1 MEGLGA
7 GLAALAFWGFIA
19 AVVVGGIWYA
29 VREKEAQHE
38 TLRRM
43 IDSGKDLDV
52 AAISRVFKE
61 NSRPERDLKIGGIVT
76 LFAAPGLVILGWF
89 LGEVSQEAYH
99 ALRGVA
105 GLVAFVGVGLLIA
118 ARVAEKSSA
127 NDGGVPRR

>member
-43 IDSGKDLDV
+43 IDSGKDLDEE
-52 AAISRVFKE
+52 AISRVFKD
-61 NSRPERDLKIGGIVT
+61 NSRPDRDLKIGGIIAI
-76 LFAAPGLVILGWF
+76 FASPGLAVLGWF
-89 LGEVSQEAYH
+89 LGNVSDEAYH
-99 ALRGVA
+99 ALLGVA
-105 GLVAFVGVGLLIA
+105 GLVAFVGVGLLVA
-118 ARVAEKSSA
+118 ARFAEKANA
-127 NDGGVPRR
+127 NDGPTNR